1 MRLTLIPPNERTN
14 FEWMPYLYGDEF
26 DVKGVESILFKYL
39 TNNSLSKEQVMRFLF
54 QFCLDVASKF
64 NTKLGYEEDTL
75 QMGAVVIHTALMKR
89 SLGEE

>member
-14 FEWMPYLYGDEF
+14 FEWLPYLYGDEF
-26 DVKGVESILFKYL
+26 DIKGVESVLFKYL
-39 TNNSLSKEQVMRFLF
+39 STKPMSKEQFMGFLF

-75 QMGAVVIHTALMKR
+75 QMGAVVIHSALMER
-89 SLGEE
+89 SLEK